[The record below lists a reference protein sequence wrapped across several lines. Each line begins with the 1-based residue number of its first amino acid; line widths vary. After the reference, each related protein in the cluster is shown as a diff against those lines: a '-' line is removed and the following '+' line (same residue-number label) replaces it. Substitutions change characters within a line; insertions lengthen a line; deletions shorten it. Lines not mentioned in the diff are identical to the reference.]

1 MNQLH
6 FVYDIKYTLLYG
18 TTCGDMKRGNA
29 PALLPTSFGVLG
41 VEPVVEA
48 STSSLLLATSF
59 GVLAIG
65 YVGLSINQ
73 SITVIS

>member
-6 FVYDIKYTLLYG
+6 FVYDIKYTLLYMSS
-18 TTCGDMKRGNA
+18 CGDKTRGNA

-48 STSSLLLATSF
+48 STSSLLLATFF